1 MTSVWRLG
9 VALPRLAARQAEAAE
24 AEGWDGLV
32 LTDSQNLAGDVYSGL
47 TEAALATSR
56 IGLGTG
62 VTNPVT
68 RHPAVT
74 AGAIATV
81 HALSGGRAVLGIGR
95 GDSSLA
101 HLGLAPA
108 APAAFERYVV
118 AVRRYLRREEVPFD
132 DARSFAAGGHGGPP
146 PIDHLPLA
154 GAPETSR
161 LHWLRRDLAPVP
173 VDVAA
178 TGPKVLALAGR
189 SADRVTLAVGAD
201 PERMRW
207 AIDEVRAAAAGR
219 TDGPEIGAFVNVVVH
234 PDAGAAREL
243 ASGSLSTFARFSVM
257 HGRPSGPVS
266 GEQEAVLR
274 EVSGAYDGT
283 RHTQAGSPQASVL
296 ATSTFADRF
305 AVLGPAGHCIE
316 RLAELVALGVDRLVV
331 IGASANADR
340 DEVGAAN
347 RRFVEEVLPA
357 IRGS

>member
-24 AEGWDGLV
+24 AEGWDGLL
-32 LTDSQNLAGDVYSGL
+32 LTDSQNLAGDVYAGL

-74 AGAIATV
+74 AGSIATV

-108 APAAFERYVV
+108 GPAAFERYVV

-132 DARSFAAGGHGGPP
+132 DARSFAAAGAT
-146 PIDHLPLA
+146 IDDLPLA
-154 GAPETSR
+154 GAPSSSR
-161 LHWLRRDLAPVP
+161 LHWLRKDLAPVP

-201 PERMRW
+201 LERMRW
-207 AIDEVRAAAAGR
+207 AIDQVRTAGAGR
-219 TDGPEIGAFVNVVVH
+219 GDGPPVGAFVNVVVH
-234 PDAGAAREL
+234 PDVEVAREL

-266 GEQEAVLR
+266 EDQEAVLR
-274 EVSGAYDGT
+274 QVSGAYDMT

-296 ATSTFADRF
+296 ASSDFADRF
-305 AVLGPAGHCIE
+305 AVLGPAGHCVE
-316 RLAELVALGVDRLVV
+316 RLRALVGLGLDRLVV

-340 DEVGAAN
+340 AEVAAAN
-347 RRFVEEVLPA
+347 RRFVDDVLPA
-357 IRGS
+357 LQGS